1 MLYFHCRGGGNLNQK
16 KEIYVTSAR
25 SKQILAA
32 CVFAL
37 FAGGF
42 NGCSNSLTGNS
53 AVQINPSTAVLF
65 PGQTLQFNV
74 VANVPNVPQFVWEV
88 NGVVGGS
95 ASTGTITTNG
105 VYTAPK
111 TPTAQTI
118 QVGVRSQPAQAQVLI
133 FNSGQPTSG
142 TVAQTQNP
150 LVATYAIPAPMGA
163 SVAVQFGTDTTY
175 GQSTSNVFAPP
186 AGGNVTVLVAG
197 MRASTTYHMQ
207 ALINLSD
214 GSQAMDTDHTFT
226 TGSIP
231 ASQLPNITTQ
241 LSAGGTPSPGV
252 ELLSLTQGESANVL
266 CAVVTDLGG
275 NVIWYYPLP
284 EGVFP
289 EPIKL
294 LPNGHMLLV
303 TAGSENDFREVD
315 LAGNI
320 ITDVTTQQIT
330 ASVANIPA
338 FQGAVWE
345 GLNHDILALPNGHRV
360 LLASI
365 QRTIENVSGVTPG
378 TVVLGNALIDWD
390 PQKGAVWTWSTFD
403 HLDLTYAPNGLADWT
418 HGNALIYSPDDGN
431 LIFSMR
437 NLNWVVKINY
447 NNGVGDGSILWHL
460 GPNGDFTLP
469 PGQAPIEWNYGQHY
483 PTIQS
488 ANSTGVFSL
497 MFFNNGNNRLV
508 DSNNDQC
515 GSPGVVACY
524 SSVPIFQ
531 LDEDNMAA
539 NVLWEYN
546 LTPAYSDCCGDALVL
561 PNGNVEFDVAMNIHT
576 PNLSYIE
583 EVTQPG
589 QLVWRMNITGNLA
602 YRGFRIPSLYPG
614 VTWPANTQAYA
625 RSGPA
630 QKRVFSGPKL

>member
-1 MLYFHCRGGGNLNQK
+1 
-16 KEIYVTSAR
+16 
-25 SKQILAA
+25 
-32 CVFAL
+32 
-37 FAGGF
+37 
-42 NGCSNSLTGNS
+42 
-53 AVQINPSTAVLF
+53 
-65 PGQTLQFNV
+65 
-74 VANVPNVPQFVWEV
+74 
-88 NGVVGGS
+88 
-95 ASTGTITTNG
+95 
-105 VYTAPK
+105 
-111 TPTAQTI
+111 
-118 QVGVRSQPAQAQVLI
+118 
-133 FNSGQPTSG
+133 
-142 TVAQTQNP
+142 
-150 LVATYAIPAPMGA
+150 
-163 SVAVQFGTDTTY
+163 
-175 GQSTSNVFAPP
+175 
-186 AGGNVTVLVAG
+186 
-197 MRASTTYHMQ
+197 
-207 ALINLSD
+207 
-214 GSQAMDTDHTFT
+214 
-226 TGSIP
+226 
-231 ASQLPNITTQ
+231 
-241 LSAGGTPSPGV
+241 
-252 ELLSLTQGESANVL
+252 
-266 CAVVTDLGG
+266 
-275 NVIWYYPLP
+275 
-284 EGVFP
+284 
-289 EPIKL
+289 
-294 LPNGHMLLV
+294 
-303 TAGSENDFREVD
+303 
-315 LAGNI
+315 
-320 ITDVTTQQIT
+320 
-330 ASVANIPA
+330 
-338 FQGAVWE
+338 
-345 GLNHDILALPNGHRV
+345 
-360 LLASI
+360 
-365 QRTIENVSGVTPG
+365 VSGVTPG

-437 NLNWVVKINY
+437 NMNWVVKINY
-447 NNGVGDGSILWHL
+447 NNGAGDGSILWHL

-515 GSPGVVACY
+515 GSPGVTACY

-531 LDEDNMAA
+531 LDEDNLAA

-561 PNGNVEFDVAMNIHT
+561 QNGNVEFDVAMNIHT

-625 RSGPA
+625 RSAPA